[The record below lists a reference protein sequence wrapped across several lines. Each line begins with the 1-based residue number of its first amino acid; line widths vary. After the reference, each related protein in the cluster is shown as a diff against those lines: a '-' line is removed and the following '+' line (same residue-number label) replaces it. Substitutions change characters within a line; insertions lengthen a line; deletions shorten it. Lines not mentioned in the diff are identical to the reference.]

1 MVDKLKVINFLQDFG
16 CARLNQ
22 LQILYGEANNNF
34 NNVLTSNMV
43 SKKGDIFV
51 HNTRKINDKML
62 VALDIL
68 CKYKH
73 KLVKFYQGYEP
84 VLITFL
90 TKENLLYHIIVAD
103 EENKKGIVKLVN
115 AYPLSLPKADRLILA
130 FPDGGELE
138 NIDCDIP
145 FLYTAYPELEV
156 LNTN

>member
-16 CARLNQ
+16 CAKLNQ
-22 LQILYGEANNNF
+22 LQILYGDANNNF
-34 NNVLTSNMV
+34 KNVLNGNMV

-51 HNTRKINDKML
+51 HNTKKINDKML
-62 VALDIL
+62 IALDIL
-68 CKYKH
+68 CKYKS

-103 EENKKGIVKLVN
+103 EDNKKGIVKLVN

-130 FPDGGELE
+130 FPDGEELE

-156 LNTN
+156 LNG